1 LFERDRTPQY
11 LSEKELGLK
20 IINSLD
26 NLEER
31 KQLEKKFY
39 SLERNENH

>member
-26 NLEER
+26 NLER
-31 KQLEKKFY
+31 KEAIRKEILFIRKK
-39 SLERNENH
+39 